1 MIAPDLPAFVRA
13 NLPEPPAR
21 VLEIGAGD
29 GSLARAIA
37 QLGYDV
43 VAIDPE
49 PSGANVRAVALHD
62 LDEPAASFDAALA
75 VTSLHH
81 VEPLE
86 ASLHRLADVL
96 KSGAPLVVD
105 EFDVA
110 AFDERA
116 AEWWLRQRRALGT
129 AEHASAA
136 ELVHEHRA
144 HLHPL
149 ARIVAALERD
159 FQVGI
164 PVYGPYLYRWDLDDS
179 LRRDEEEAVA
189 RGEIPA
195 VGARLVA
202 VQDWRPSQDQCGMT
216 RPSGTSSAESW

>member
-1 MIAPDLPAFVRA
+1 
-13 NLPEPPAR
+13 
-21 VLEIGAGD
+21 
-29 GSLARAIA
+29 
-37 QLGYDV
+37 
-43 VAIDPE
+43 
-49 PSGANVRAVALHD
+49 
-62 LDEPAASFDAALA
+62 
-75 VTSLHH
+75 
-81 VEPLE
+81 
-86 ASLHRLADVL
+86 L

-202 VQDWRPSQDQCGMT
+202 VQDWRPSQDQCGTT